1 MFIPNQKIL
10 IGLPP
15 SNLLKRHAERVLNL
29 MRDAVRNQTPFSM
42 GEGLGMRILVLFW
55 AMQKRKRTRMEVRI
69 LIEYKNNT

>member
-55 AMQKRKRTRMEVRI
+55 AMQKRKK
-69 LIEYKNNT
+69 LIEP